1 MTDGKG
7 QAPDPE
13 TDPGPGWFIGTG
25 RRTRGPDRR
34 SGCGRDRH
42 GGHGYASR
50 AAFAAMSV
58 RCWEPSRA
66 MRVTAR

>member
-13 TDPGPGWFIGTG
+13 TDPGPAGFTG
-25 RRTRGPDRR
+25 AGKRTGP
-34 SGCGRDRH
+34 SGQ
-42 GGHGYASR
+42 ASS

-58 RCWEPSRA
+58 RCWEPSRP
-66 MRVTAR
+66 MRETAR

>member
-13 TDPGPGWFIGTG
+13 TDPGPAGFIGAG
-25 RRTRGPDRR
+25 RRA
-34 SGCGRDRH
+34 
-42 GGHGYASR
+42 GHGARRGHASWASRAVR

-58 RCWEPSRA
+58 RCWEPSRR
-66 MRVTAR
+66 MRATER